1 MNTEENNN
9 IDYKIDIS
17 SPPCIKNKIREA
29 QKYRE
34 NILTKTRE
42 AQERVDRFT
51 IMMYQRF
58 INETEDW

>member
-9 IDYKIDIS
+9 IVIS